1 MPSLDSNPRVSA
13 SKQLK
18 RVALIGNPNTG
29 KSTLF
34 NCLTGL
40 RQKVGNY
47 SGVTVQKK
55 TGITSIGG
63 ENIEI
68 LDLPGTYSL
77 AAESPDERVVVEALR
92 GEIENVDRPDMALCI
107 LDATNLKRNLFLAYQ
122 IGQLGLPMVLALNY
136 WDSAKKRQIDI
147 DLAELRS
154 RLGVPV
160 VPISASRAEGI
171 AELKEAIT
179 ETLVSQPRLRT
190 PDWPDSVIEA
200 LDEMRAVLPSESLE
214 KLDEA
219 ALLRSF
225 FEGDKE
231 RLLRSGASETQVAEA
246 LNSGKKVLFK
256 GGLNPANVE
265 AVLLYRHIKT
275 IIDSSIKHD
284 ALSQTRGS
292 ESIDSLLTH
301 KWWGLLAFLGLM
313 YLVFQSVY
321 SWAGPFMDLIDGGK
335 SALQGAVSSWLEGWS
350 IINSLVTDGIVE
362 GVGAVVIFLPQIL
375 ILFFFISLLEDTGYM
390 ARAAFLMDKL
400 FSWCGL
406 SGKSFVPLLSSFA
419 CAIPGVMATRTI
431 QDSKARLVTILV
443 APFMSCSA
451 RLPVYVLMIGA
462 FIEPRYGAG
471 VAGATLFVMHFV
483 GLLVAMPFAYVMNK
497 YVLKTPPQPFLL
509 ELPSYQIPKVKDV
522 FIKMYSQGKEFVV
535 NAGTVIF
542 AITIVIWALLYFP
555 RPESIMDETRDSFAA
570 SLAAERTIN
579 EAAALQ
585 AIEESEELQVE
596 LENLVSS
603 AYVEQS
609 LMGRM
614 GKAVQPVFS
623 AAGFDWK
630 VTVGIIASFPAREV
644 IISTLGIIFSLG
656 GDVDEEA
663 GDLRDTMANQTWPS
677 GPRAGTPIFTIPV
690 VIGIMVFFALCQQC
704 GATLAIIAQE
714 TSWKWAVL
722 SFVLMTSLAW
732 VASIIVYQVGN
743 WF

>member
-1 MPSLDSNPRVSA
+1 
-13 SKQLK
+13 
-18 RVALIGNPNTG
+18 
-29 KSTLF
+29 
-34 NCLTGL
+34 
-40 RQKVGNY
+40 
-47 SGVTVQKK
+47 
-55 TGITSIGG
+55 
-63 ENIEI
+63 
-68 LDLPGTYSL
+68 
-77 AAESPDERVVVEALR
+77 
-92 GEIENVDRPDMALCI
+92 MALCI

-122 IGQLGLPMVLALNY
+122 FGQLGLPMVLALNY
-136 WDSAKKRQIDI
+136 WDSAKKRRIDI

-171 AELKEAIT
+171 AELKEAIA

-292 ESIDSLLTH
+292 ESIDSLLPH

-335 SALQGAVSSWLEGWS
+335 SALQGAVSSWLEGWP
-350 IINSLVTDGIVE
+350 IINSLITDGIVE

-406 SGKSFVPLLSSFA
+406 SGKSFVPLLSSYA

-431 QDSKARLVTILV
+431 QD
-443 APFMSCSA
+443 
-451 RLPVYVLMIGA
+451 
-462 FIEPRYGAG
+462 
-471 VAGATLFVMHFV
+471 
-483 GLLVAMPFAYVMNK
+483 
-497 YVLKTPPQPFLL
+497 
-509 ELPSYQIPKVKDV
+509 
-522 FIKMYSQGKEFVV
+522 
-535 NAGTVIF
+535 
-542 AITIVIWALLYFP
+542 
-555 RPESIMDETRDSFAA
+555 
-570 SLAAERTIN
+570 
-579 EAAALQ
+579 
-585 AIEESEELQVE
+585 
-596 LENLVSS
+596 
-603 AYVEQS
+603 
-609 LMGRM
+609 
-614 GKAVQPVFS
+614 
-623 AAGFDWK
+623 
-630 VTVGIIASFPAREV
+630 
-644 IISTLGIIFSLG
+644 
-656 GDVDEEA
+656 
-663 GDLRDTMANQTWPS
+663 
-677 GPRAGTPIFTIPV
+677 
-690 VIGIMVFFALCQQC
+690 
-704 GATLAIIAQE
+704 
-714 TSWKWAVL
+714 
-722 SFVLMTSLAW
+722 
-732 VASIIVYQVGN
+732 
-743 WF
+743 